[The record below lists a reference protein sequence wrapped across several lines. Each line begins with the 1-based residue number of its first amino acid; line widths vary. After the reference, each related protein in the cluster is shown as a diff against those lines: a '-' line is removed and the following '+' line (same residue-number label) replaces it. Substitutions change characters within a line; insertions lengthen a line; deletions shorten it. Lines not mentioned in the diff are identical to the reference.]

1 MKKRIIFLAIVMVLM
16 SGVTAYAYWTDKVDL
31 KLEAPMIYSVNIQ
44 VVGGG
49 CGHKAQPKQQP
60 AVVAPQQN
68 SETQDNL
75 EIQQNAEPQP
85 DQVQGLDVS
94 EEITAGGLS
103 ELSEATE
110 AETESVPTI
119 SEQEAGDDNSEA
131 SE

>member
-49 CGHKAQPKQQP
+49 CGHKVQPKQQP

-110 AETESVPTI
+110 AENESVPTI

>member
-1 MKKRIIFLAIVMVLM
+1 MKKRIIFLAIVMVMM

-60 AVVAPQQN
+60 AIVAPQQN
-68 SETQDNL
+68 VESRPDLET
-75 EIQQNAEPQP
+75 QQNAEPQL
-85 DQVQGLDVS
+85 DQVQAPDAS
-94 EEITAGGLS
+94 EEIAAGGLS

-110 AETESVPTI
+110 AETESAPTI